1 MTVSTRLTRTQVA
14 VLAVLTSLALV
25 GNAATARAQGC
36 AQLCRETNVVS
47 VRVPTVLRL
56 SLDGSPLVVARHDQP
71 GPTDAGPTAIVKSNG
86 RWRLQVGAGSE
97 TWTPADAD
105 ARTDKPVEDL
115 LWSTSG
121 AGGYASLSTMPSV
134 AATGSSTAGTP
145 IRFFFQTRF
154 EGAADTTGTYTM
166 VVRYTL
172 TSS

>member
-1 MTVSTRLTRTQVA
+1 MV
-14 VLAVLTSLALV
+14 
-25 GNAATARAQGC
+25 
-36 AQLCRETNVVS
+36 
-47 VRVPTVLRL
+47 
-56 SLDGSPLVVARHDQP
+56 
-71 GPTDAGPTAIVKSNG
+71 
-86 RWRLQVGAGSE
+86 
-97 TWTPADAD
+97 
-105 ARTDKPVEDL
+105 
-115 LWSTSG
+115 WSTSG